1 MSVDANQDE
10 QFMREALGEGA
21 RGIGLTSPN
30 PAVGAVVV
38 RNGEIVGRG
47 WHRRAG
53 EPHAEVEAIADARSK
68 GGGEIADGATLGG
81 ATLGGATLGGATLYV
96 TLEPCSTSGRTPPC
110 VEAIREAKLARV
122 VVGATDPNPS
132 HAGAGLVALREAGI
146 EVVEGVCATEARHL
160 IRYFAKHIA
169 TGLPWVVAKTAAT
182 LDGRTTLPE
191 GESRWISSEA
201 SREDVQRW
209 RRQCDAILVGGETFR
224 VDNPSLTLRGAYAEG
239 RPQPI
244 RVVLTSD
251 ANPPPGHRLFT
262 DEFAD
267 RTRVHRGLTL
277 RESLRRLGAE
287 GVMSVMVESG
297 GRLLSH
303 ALAEDLVD
311 EVVLYLAPVFGG
323 GGTRMI
329 SGDGIVGR
337 LRDVEVSRIGPDV
350 RICGRVAKG
359 GN

>member
-10 QFMREALGEGA
+10 RFMREALEEGA
-21 RGIGLTSPN
+21 RGLGLTSPN

-68 GGGEIADGATLGG
+68 GGPEIAD
-81 ATLGGATLGGATLYV
+81 GATLYV

-132 HAGAGLVALREAGI
+132 HAGAGLVALREVGI
-146 EVVEGVCATEARHL
+146 EVVEGVCDTEARNL

-169 TGLPWVVAKTAAT
+169 TGFPWVVAKTAAT
-182 LDGRTTLPE
+182 LDGRTTLPD
-191 GESRWISSEA
+191 SRWISSEA
-201 SREDVQRW
+201 SREDVQRR

-239 RPQPI
+239 RPQPL

-251 ANPPPGHRLFT
+251 ADLPSGHRLFT

-267 RTRVHRGLTL
+267 RTRVHRGVTL

-287 GVMSVMVESG
+287 GAMSVMLESG

-303 ALAEDLVD
+303 ALAEGLVD

-323 GGTRMI
+323 GGTRLI